1 VIESLVPA
9 HTVIYASLGE
19 CYAYA
24 EGDGPFIG
32 KDRGSNGELSDAFVE
47 CEYCHKT
54 HQFGQ
59 YLAPKRQEM
68 KDLRGSV
75 IRLVLSI
82 VK

>member
-1 VIESLVPA
+1 VIDSLVPA
-9 HTVIYASLGE
+9 HTVFYATLGE

-24 EGDGPFIG
+24 DGDGPFIG
-32 KDRGSNGELSDAFVE
+32 KDRGFNGELSDAFVE
-47 CEYCHKT
+47 CEYCNKT

-68 KDLRGSV
+68 KDLRGAA